1 MSDGRIN
8 CIRIYRPCFF
18 QRSSVKLPTRLCLTT
33 ALLSTALGLLSCATA
48 PLGRA
53 GPPGGDLSKYDAT
66 VKMTGGLV
74 AVGMGY
80 GWGHGTISYQG
91 TDQTFC
97 VHGLSLGEVA
107 AASLKAEGLVFN
119 LNSLKDFSGRYFAI
133 SAGVA
138 LVHGESAAM
147 LKNERGVTMQL
158 ETQVRGLRFNIAT
171 SGLRIALAGEQ
182 GCAAMQAHQ

>member
-1 MSDGRIN
+1 MHSDFPPVLFPEV
-8 CIRIYRPCFF
+8 IREA
-18 QRSSVKLPTRLCLTT
+18 SH
-33 ALLSTALGLLSCATA
+33 A
-48 PLGRA
+48 PLPDDRTTR
-53 GPPGGDLSKYDAT
+53 D
-66 VKMTGGLV
+66 
-74 AVGMGY
+74 
-80 GWGHGTISYQG
+80 GHGTISYQG
-91 TDQTFC
+91 TEQTFC

-158 ETQVRGLRFNIAT
+158 ETKVRGLRFNIAT

>member
-1 MSDGRIN
+1 
-8 CIRIYRPCFF
+8 
-18 QRSSVKLPTRLCLTT
+18 VKLPMRLCLTT
-33 ALLSTALGLLSCATA
+33 ALLATALGLSSCATA
-48 PLGRA
+48 PPGRA
-53 GPPGGDLSKYDAT
+53 EPASGNLSKYDAT

-119 LNSLKDFSGRYFAI
+119 LNSLKDFSGRYYAV
-133 SAGVA
+133 SVGVA
-138 LVHGESAAM
+138 LAHGESAAM
-147 LKNERGVTMQL
+147 LKNERGVMMQL
-158 ETQVRGLRFNIAT
+158 ETKVRGLRFNIAA
-171 SGLRIALAGEQ
+171 SGSRITLAGQQ